1 MVTILRNMKNIS
13 DIKHTLYI
21 NLEHREDRKKHV
33 EEELNKIGIQNP
45 ERFDAIKMDF
55 GAIGCSMSHLK
66 CLQIAKENNWPHLLI
81 CEDDIL
87 FLDPGLFIQQ
97 LNTFLENH
105 QDDWDVV
112 LLAGNNTPPYKEVDD
127 TCVQVGR
134 CQTTTAYIV
143 KSHYYDALIS
153 NISESV
159 EKLTA
164 DPYNR
169 PSYAIDRY
177 WFTLQE
183 QDRWFLI
190 VPLSVIQKNDYSDIE
205 KRHIDYNQAMMD
217 MNIE

>member
-1 MVTILRNMKNIS
+1 MQYFCKDMKNIL
-13 DIKHTLYI
+13 DIKNTFYI
-21 NLEHREDRKKHV
+21 NLEYREDRKKHA
-33 EEELNKIGIQNP
+33 EEQLEKIGIKNYQ
-45 ERFDAIKMDF
+45 RFNAIEMDF

-66 CLQIAKENNWPHLLI
+66 CLQIARENNWSHLLI

-87 FLDPGLFIQQ
+87 FLDPELLVRQ

-112 LLAGNNTPPYKEVDD
+112 LLAGNNTSPYIEVDN
-127 TCVQVGR
+127 CCLQVGR
-134 CQTTTAYIV
+134 CQTTTGYIV
-143 KSHYYDALIS
+143 KSHYYETLIS
-153 NISESV
+153 NISESI

-169 PSYAIDRY
+169 TSYAIDRY
-177 WFTLQE
+177 WFTLQ
-183 QDRWFLI
+183 QRDRWFLI

-205 KRHIDYNQAMMD
+205 KKYISYSQAMMD